1 MEPLADTGA
10 VIDALGG
17 TYAVSQ
23 IFGCRMQNVS
33 NWRNWKHFPPD
44 TFETF
49 SRELA
54 KRGLTALLSLWRTIP
69 TSQLKGMSIIPSRIS
84 VTGAVQAPS
93 KFVIA
98 PRSTADLAAG
108 MAV

>member
-10 VIDALGG
+10 VIKALGG

-33 NWRNWKHFPPD
+33 NWKKSGYFPPE

-49 SRELA
+49 SRELVN
-54 KRGLTALLSLWRTIP
+54 RGLTALLSLWRTIP
-69 TSQLKGMSIIPSRIS
+69 TAQLAVMTIAPST
-84 VTGAVQAPS
+84 VPTTGAVPVPGACLA
-93 KFVIA
+93 A
-98 PRSTADLAAG
+98 PRVTADLAVGQA
-108 MAV
+108 A

>member
-33 NWRNWKHFPPD
+33 NWRKSGYFPPD

-49 SRELA
+49 SRELVN
-54 KRGLTALLSLWRTIP
+54 RGLTALLSLWRTIP
-69 TSQLKGMSIIPSRIS
+69 TAQLAVMTIIPSEVS
-84 VTGAVQAPS
+84 TTGAVAVPAAC
-93 KFVIA
+93 FAA
-98 PRSTADLAAG
+98 PRSTADLAVERA
-108 MAV
+108 A

>member
-10 VIDALGG
+10 VIKALGG

-33 NWRNWKHFPPD
+33 NWKKSGYFPPE

-49 SRELA
+49 SRELVN
-54 KRGLTALLSLWRTIP
+54 RGLTALLSLWRTIP
-69 TSQLKGMSIIPSRIS
+69 TAQLAVMTIAPSQVSA
-84 VTGAVQAPS
+84 TGAVEVPGAIA
-93 KFVIA
+93 VA
-98 PRSTADLAAG
+98 PRITADLAVGRA
-108 MAV
+108 A